1 MNWEMAKNWLIIAFF
16 LLDLILGWQVY
27 ESRKELRSYVESY
40 SDQVAN
46 TKTLLAEHGFSLKA
60 SVPTAHPDMSFLRAD
75 FTTPSLS
82 SLAKAAFPNSKVYA
96 VNSAEAAQSEQG
108 VLKVVDKGQW
118 TATYRILPEVAPEDP
133 ATISKYFWN
142 GDGYILDDRKP
153 IRDDKDGHGDRVNFV
168 MHVDSFPIFDA
179 TATAVVK
186 DRHLLEYSQVFLGNI
201 APSGDTKPTITA
213 LDALNSLANSVD
225 KSMLRPD
232 NRIIDI
238 KLGYYHKIPNAAGQ
252 SSGMP
257 ATTYWF
263 PVWRIV
269 TEQRV
274 FYVNAFTGEVDIP
287 S

>member
-1 MNWEMAKNWLIIAFF
+1 MNWEMAKNWLIISFF

-27 ESRKELRSYVESY
+27 ESRKELTSYVESY

-46 TKTLLAEHGFSLKA
+46 TKTLLAEHGFTLKA
-60 SVPTAHPDMSFLRAD
+60 SVPTDHPDMSFLRAD
-75 FTTPSLS
+75 LTTPNLS
-82 SLAKAAFPNSKVYA
+82 SLAKIALPNSKVYT
-96 VNSAEAAQSEQG
+96 VESSEAAQNDQG

-118 TATYRILPEVAPEDP
+118 TVAYRDPPEVSPEDP
-133 ATISKYFWN
+133 TTISKYLWS
-142 GDGYILDDRKP
+142 GDGYILDDRRT
-153 IRDDKDGHGDRVNFV
+153 IRDDKDGRGDRFTFV
-168 MHVDSFPIFDA
+168 MHIDSFPIFDA

-201 APSGDTKPTITA
+201 APSGDKKPTISA

-238 KLGYYHKIPNAAGQ
+238 KLGYYHKIPNPTGQ
-252 SSGMP
+252 SAGMP

-269 TEQRV
+269 TAQQV
-274 FYVNAFTGEVDIP
+274 FYVNAFTGEVDI
-287 S
+287 SS